1 MAIQQKLRT
10 KGNAVSGSVGGKEGA
25 DSRAVLLAFLR
36 ESQDFPYCLARA
48 LLAYQQ
54 PGMQEAEGLGLWLFD
69 FLELGTSWGRSP
81 RAEGPHQG
89 VPQPAASSQ
98 PNCRLTPGCCACS
111 ASHAEGSPA
120 FQQVDSNSS
129 HDPAGASQRR
139 KGKAGE
145 TARPVAS
152 WDCGFCPPPSLLPM
166 KGSNLNWKDH

>member
-69 FLELGTSWGRSP
+69 FLELGTSWGWSP

-89 VPQPAASSQ
+89 ECLSQQPA
-98 PNCRLTPGCCACS
+98 P
-111 ASHAEGSPA
+111 SP
-120 FQQVDSNSS
+120 
-129 HDPAGASQRR
+129 
-139 KGKAGE
+139 
-145 TARPVAS
+145 TVAS
-152 WDCGFCPPPSLLPM
+152 LQGAVPALPPTQRGAPHSNRWTPTLPM
-166 KGSNLNWKDH
+166 TLQAHPREGRERQGRQPDL